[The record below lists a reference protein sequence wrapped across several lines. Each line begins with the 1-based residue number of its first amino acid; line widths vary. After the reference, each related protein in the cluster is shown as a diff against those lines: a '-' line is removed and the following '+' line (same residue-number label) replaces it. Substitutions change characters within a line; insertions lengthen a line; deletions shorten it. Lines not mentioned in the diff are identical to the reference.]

1 MDANAVIFFILFSLA
16 TTMFSFQQL
25 RKDNNFEQFV
35 VVLSIIEDKSSSLS
49 IFSNI
54 KCLFTGSIVQI

>member
-16 TTMFSFQQL
+16 RTMLSFQQL

-35 VVLSIIEDKSSSLS
+35 VVLSIIEMPISA
-49 IFSNI
+49 I
-54 KCLFTGSIVQI
+54 